1 MKRVRAADLDSIRT
15 RIARAEYVVDEQ
27 AVADAILQRT
37 RDGRAALIDPL
48 PRAMLESAR
57 VDQAPAA

>member
-1 MKRVRAADLDSIRT
+1 MKHARAVDLDSIRT
-15 RIARAEYVVDEQ
+15 RIARAEYVVDEH

-37 RDGRAALIDPL
+37 LGGRAALIDPL